1 MGGIASI
8 FSPSKPKR
16 QYTPPVVKTASQVAT
31 DEAAARKAK
40 KEDEK
45 RKGIAFKLAQI
56 ATGAGGIL
64 SDAPTS
70 RKKLFGN

>member
-1 MGGIASI
+1 MGGVASI

-16 QYTPPVVKTASQVAT
+16 YTPPVVKSASEIAT
-31 DEAAARKAK
+31 DEAAARRAK
-40 KEDEK
+40 KEDEE

-64 SDAPTS
+64 SDAPTN

>member
-16 QYTPPVVKTASQVAT
+16 YTPPVVQKTASEIAT
-31 DEAAARKAK
+31 DEAAARRAK
-40 KEDEK
+40 KEEEK

-64 SDAPTS
+64 SDAPTN